1 MIGPKAIIHLD
12 RLKTNYDLVKKQ
24 VGNKPI
30 MAVVKANGYGH
41 GSIACAKA
49 LESHGCDYFSVFTIE
64 EGIELRRA
72 GIKSDI
78 LVFSRM
84 DTARFAEAINDRLTL
99 NISHVKDQSALI
111 SYIKIH
117 GQCPKVHL
125 KVDTGMTRLG
135 IDINDA
141 ADMIEQLNDN
151 PGIDC
156 EGIYSHFATADEGDL
171 SYAYEQESKFNSVL
185 DKARNRG
192 YTFKYVHFSNSGAA
206 LNMDQTNYNIV
217 RIGMLLYGAFPSD
230 EVPMDL
236 NLQPVMEF
244 RAPIV
249 AVRNVPKGTQISY
262 GGVYQ
267 SGSNTNI
274 GVIQCGFADGFP
286 RPWYESGYVSYR
298 GNQFKIAGRICM
310 DQFMVDFKD
319 TFPTEGE
326 EVLLIGENGKDS
338 IRMETIAKNIQL
350 TPYVI
355 ATAIGGRTQRIYQD

>member
-1 MIGPKAIIHLD
+1 
-12 RLKTNYDLVKKQ
+12 
-24 VGNKPI
+24 
-30 MAVVKANGYGH
+30 
-41 GSIACAKA
+41 
-49 LESHGCDYFSVFTIE
+49 
-64 EGIELRRA
+64 
-72 GIKSDI
+72 
-78 LVFSRM
+78 
-84 DTARFAEAINDRLTL
+84 
-99 NISHVKDQSALI
+99 
-111 SYIKIH
+111 
-117 GQCPKVHL
+117 
-125 KVDTGMTRLG
+125 
-135 IDINDA
+135 
-141 ADMIEQLNDN
+141 MIEQLNVN
-151 PGIDC
+151 PEIDC

-185 DKARNRG
+185 ENARNRG

-236 NLQPVMEF
+236 NLRPVMEF
-244 RAPIV
+244 KAPIV
-249 AVRNVPKGTQISY
+249 AVRNVSKGTQISY

-267 SGSNTNI
+267 SGTNTNI

-286 RPWYESGYVSYR
+286 RPWYESGYISYR
-298 GNQFKIAGRICM
+298 GNKFKIAGRICM

-338 IRMETIAKNIQL
+338 IRMETIAENIQL